1 MKRIT
6 TACIAAFLI
15 LTLSSCVVTEDLNI
29 NTKEGGSSSANIQ
42 VEDFFV
48 SVLEDF
54 SDLSTDLPD
63 DTSVMDASINNF
75 SSALKKGKTIS
86 NVNFTKIDD
95 THYLGNFDFNSIN
108 ELITDLGK
116 LDNQTILTLQGTTL
130 SFDLDMDNYD
140 QLVKVIPFLA
150 DPNFETF
157 GPTYNQGMSENDY
170 YDMISY
176 MLGEEGPGKI
186 ASSIITIN
194 ITTPSPI
201 TSFSG
206 GEKIDSTTFRYQFP
220 LIDFLLL
227 NDSLNFT
234 LTW

>member
-1 MKRIT
+1 MKKLIT
-6 TACIAAFLI
+6 ASLAAFLI
-15 LTLSSCVVTEDLNI
+15 LSLSSCVVTEDLNI
-29 NTKEGGSSSANIQ
+29 DTQEGGSSSANIQ

-54 SDLSTDLPD
+54 SDLSTDLPA
-63 DTSVMDASINNF
+63 DTTVMDASINNF

-86 NVNFTKIDD
+86 NVDFTKIDD
-95 THYLGNFDFNSIN
+95 THYVGNFDFNSLN

-116 LDNQTILTLQGTTL
+116 IDNQTLLTLKDTTL
-130 SFDLDMDNYD
+130 SFNLDMDNYD

-157 GPTYNQGMSENDY
+157 GPTYNQGMSEADY

-176 MLGEEGPGKI
+176 MLGEEGPDKI
-186 ASSIITIN
+186 ASSLITIN
-194 ITTPSPI
+194 IKTPSPI
-201 TSFSG
+201 TSFTG
-206 GEKIDSTTFRYQFP
+206 GKKIDSTTFCYQFP

-227 NDSLNFT
+227 NKSLHFT